1 METTREVPP
10 AVEAL
15 VDAVT
20 QSYGQLALIVD
31 HMARNASDDPAAPP
45 FDVVLRGL
53 LGDVLARL
61 PEVHGVGDVATA
73 AQILRAG
80 TDVIAEEIYLVG
92 EPPPNRAER
101 RAERRR
107 RGCC

>member
-15 VDAVT
+15 VEAVT

-31 HMARNASDDPAAPP
+31 HMARNASDDPEAPP

-61 PEVHGVGDVATA
+61 PDLHGVDDVATT
-73 AQILRAG
+73 AQMLRAA
-80 TDVIAEEIYLVG
+80 TEVIAEEIYLVG

-101 RAERRR
+101 RRR
-107 RGCC
+107 RG